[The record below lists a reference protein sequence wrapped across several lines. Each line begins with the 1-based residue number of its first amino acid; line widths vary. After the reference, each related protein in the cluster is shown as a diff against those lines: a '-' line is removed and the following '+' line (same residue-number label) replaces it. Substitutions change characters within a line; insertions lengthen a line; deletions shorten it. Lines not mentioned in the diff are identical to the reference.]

1 MKEWNGLKV
10 ETIVL
15 SDEAFD
21 ELEKILNAPPKP
33 NPKLVELMRR
43 KKPWDMSNK
52 NYNAENA

>member
-21 ELEKILNAPPKP
+21 ELEKILNAPIEP

-43 KKPWDMSNK
+43 KKPWDMSNQHYDTEK
-52 NYNAENA
+52 S